1 MGAELNRQLRALI
14 DERGGR
20 HGSRIFEMHHS
31 VMPRIADML
40 YERGYKLGKPMGLKP
55 KHLAIIVEI
64 MVEQGLPIETMNL
77 IWMEV
82 RNWAAWIG
90 KADMVQ
96 SLETYLAK
104 HAESVAETASVPDA

>member
-1 MGAELNRQLRALI
+1 MGAELNRQMRALI

-31 VMPRIADML
+31 VIPRIADML
-40 YERGYKLGKPMGLKP
+40 YERGYKLGKPAGLKP
-55 KHLAIIVEI
+55 KHLIVIVEI
-64 MVEQGLPIETMNL
+64 MIEQRLPIETMNL

-82 RNWAAWIG
+82 GNWAAWIR

-96 SLETYLAK
+96 PLETYLKAY
-104 HAESVAETASVPDA
+104 AESKAETANILDA